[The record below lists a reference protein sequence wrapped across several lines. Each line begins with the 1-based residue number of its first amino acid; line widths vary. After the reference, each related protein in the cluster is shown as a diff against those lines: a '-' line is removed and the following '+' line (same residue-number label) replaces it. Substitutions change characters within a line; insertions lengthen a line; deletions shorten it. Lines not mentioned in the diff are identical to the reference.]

1 MEGTPVLTFDTHL
14 TAVAATSTGDYTVVF
29 VGTNEGHLKKVSAI
43 YSSSPR
49 SKKSKRLEKEVFFL
63 SVSLAQPC
71 TLSLRIL
78 RDLIFNAL
86 SQRVHSLRRI
96 SDFFFLLSVSLAYA
110 CVLFFPR
117 SLIFLARIARFVN
130 PFSMRSRYCYG
141 MNMDSE
147 IFFLQ
152 MMHLF
157 IYFVG

>member
-29 VGTNEGHLKKVSAI
+29 VGTNEGHLKKVSAL

-78 RDLIFNAL
+78 RDLIFNA
-86 SQRVHSLRRI
+86 RATRPFFTPK

-117 SLIFLARIARFVN
+117 SLIFLVRIARFVN